1 MHLSQFLNEACALP
15 LVQYQVQRKDRA
27 TMTAKRP

>member
-1 MHLSQFLNEACALP
+1 MHLSQFLNEGCALP
-15 LVQYQVQRKDRA
+15 LVQCQVQRKDRA